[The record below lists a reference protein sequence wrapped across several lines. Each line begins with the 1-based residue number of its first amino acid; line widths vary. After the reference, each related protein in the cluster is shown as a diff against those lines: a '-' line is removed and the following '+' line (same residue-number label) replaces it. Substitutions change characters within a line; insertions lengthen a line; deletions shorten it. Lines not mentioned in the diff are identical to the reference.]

1 MKSLMK
7 KSLAILS
14 VTSVLGAGAA
24 YADAPVPV
32 ADPINAI
39 VPISAPIPAPY
50 TIQVNGKAIEETGF
64 MKPAGQEPMLPLRAV
79 TESLGF
85 ALTWHPDTYAVELT
99 RGNIYTIVTTGKDTY
114 SINKMLT
121 TLGTAPELVD
131 SRLYV
136 PASFVSKVLHGSV
149 ATKGNSISVSLSDE
163 AKKVQSTGV
172 ISTIRVDGANAA
184 IHIQGAGLDGIVLNV
199 GADTTYQ
206 TLDGKALSLSD
217 LHPGLTVSAEHSM
230 AMTLS
235 LPPQTQATK
244 LTVLDPALH
253 PGTVGTA
260 GTIEDVR
267 DNGSLLIK
275 GSGLTETAPDEV
287 VLHLSEDT
295 AVVNPNGEPV
305 NKAALVKGASVIG
318 FYGPALTKS
327 LPPIGNAWKVV
338 VVPTE
343 E

>member
-1 MKSLMK
+1 MTSFMK
-7 KSLAILS
+7 KSLALLS

-32 ADPINAI
+32 AFPTNVA
-39 VPISAPIPAPY
+39 VPISAPLQASYSIK
-50 TIQVNGKAIEETGF
+50 VDGKAIWETGYS
-64 MKPAGQEPMLPLRAV
+64 KAGSKELMLPLRAV

-99 RGNIYTIVTTGKDTY
+99 RGNIYTVVTTGKDTY
-114 SINKMLT
+114 TINKMLT

-136 PASFVSKVLHGSV
+136 PASFVTRVLHGSV
-149 ATKGNSISVSLSDE
+149 STQGNLISVSMLDE

-184 IHIQGAGLDGIVLNV
+184 IHIQGAGMDGIVLNV

-206 TLDGKALSLSD
+206 MLDGKSLSLSD

-230 AMTLS
+230 AVEQS
-235 LPPQTQATK
+235 LPPQTYATK

-267 DNGSLLIK
+267 ENGSLLIK
-275 GSGLTETAPDEV
+275 GSGLTESTPDEV
-287 VLHLSEDT
+287 VLQLSKDT

-318 FYGPALTKS
+318 FYGPAVTMS